1 LSEPRFL
8 IKSEIMK
15 DNELHSKLRESS
27 WRRKLT
33 AAEQAG
39 LRAYLA
45 ANPDARADWEMESAL
60 NAALA
65 RLPDAPVPSNFTARV
80 LQAVEREAARPHGW
94 SWRWNWHTL
103 VPRVAFAAV
112 VITFTGLAFHHHE
125 IYSQRAA
132 LARSVAFVTGG
143 QPAPSLEALENFD
156 PIRRMSQPQHAD
168 DELLALMQ

>member
-8 IKSEIMK
+8 IKSDTMK
-15 DNELHSKLRESS
+15 DNELHSKLRESG

-33 AAEQAG
+33 ETEQAG
-39 LRAYLA
+39 LRAWLA

-60 NAALA
+60 NAAFA

-80 LQAVEREAARPHGW
+80 LQAVEREEARPRAW
-94 SWRWNWHTL
+94 SWSWNWHTL

-112 VITFTGLAFHHHE
+112 VITFTSLAFQHHE
-125 IYSQRAA
+125 IYRQRVA

-143 QPAPSLEALENFD
+143 QPAPSPEALENFD
-156 PIRRMSQPQHAD
+156 AIRRMSQPQHAD

>member
-1 LSEPRFL
+1 LSEHRFL

-33 AAEQAG
+33 EAEQAG

-60 NAALA
+60 NAALT

-80 LQAVEREAARPHGW
+80 LQAVEREEARPHGW

-125 IYSQRAA
+125 IYSQRVA
-132 LARSVAFVTGG
+132 LARSVAFVTKG
-143 QPAPSLEALENFD
+143 QPVPSPEALENFD
-156 PIRRMSQPQHAD
+156 AIRRMSQPQHAD

>member
-1 LSEPRFL
+1 
-8 IKSEIMK
+8 MK
-15 DNELHSKLRESS
+15 DNELHSKLRESG

-33 AAEQAG
+33 ESEQAG

-45 ANPDARADWEMESAL
+45 ANPDARADWEMESSL
-60 NAALA
+60 NAALT

-80 LQAVEREAARPHGW
+80 LQAVEREEARPRAW

-112 VITFTGLAFHHHE
+112 VITFTGLAFYHHE
-125 IYSQRAA
+125 IYSQRVA
-132 LARSVAFVTGG
+132 LARNVAFVTRG
-143 QPAPSLEALENFD
+143 QLMPSPEALENFD
-156 PIRRMSQPQHAD
+156 AIRRMSQPQHAD

>member
-1 LSEPRFL
+1 
-8 IKSEIMK
+8 MK

-33 AAEQAG
+33 ETEQAG

-45 ANPDARADWEMESAL
+45 ANPDARADWEMESVL
-60 NAALA
+60 NAALT
-65 RLPDAPVPSNFTARV
+65 RLPDAPVPSNFTVRV
-80 LQAVEREAARPHGW
+80 LQAVEREEARPHGW

-112 VITFTGLAFHHHE
+112 VITFTGLALYHHE

-143 QPAPSLEALENFD
+143 QPAPSPEALENFD
-156 PIRRMSQPQHAD
+156 AIRRMSQPQHAD